1 MTRWNQ
7 LKSIEMP
14 LVSIVIPCYRQAH
27 FLPQAI
33 ESALSQTHRQREVV
47 VVDDGSPDNTAE
59 VAARYPGV
67 RCVRQENR
75 GVAEARNS
83 GFRASKG
90 EYVLFLDADDRLTPN
105 AVEAHLLCF
114 AEHPEAGFV
123 VGDLDQIAGDGS
135 YICSPRWPVL
145 EANFYEELLKV
156 NHMANTMGIMF
167 HRSLVDALG
176 GFAGAFEPAEDYEIL
191 LRAARISQSAHHSTV
206 VAQYRRHVEN
216 TSRKGALMLRAT
228 HRVMEVQLPMLNGNP
243 RLMAAWR
250 QGERYWRDRFGPT
263 TIKQLYA
270 HLRHCEI
277 RGAISAAAT
286 LVRYV
291 RGRLFIFPWKY
302 RHEGVNYL
310 RRLFGWRHN
319 RERKRVS
326 AVVSR

>member
-1 MTRWNQ
+1 
-7 LKSIEMP
+7 MP
-14 LVSIVIPCYRQAH
+14 LVSIVIPCHRQAH

-59 VAARYPGV
+59 VAACYPGV

-83 GFRASKG
+83 GFRASRG
-90 EYVLFLDADDRLTPN
+90 EYVLFIDADDRLTPN

-123 VGDLDQIAGDGS
+123 VGDIDQIAGDGS

-167 HRSLVDALG
+167 RRSLVDALG

-191 LRAARISQSAHHSTV
+191 LRAARIGQSAHHSTV

-216 TSRKGALMLRAT
+216 SSWKGALMLRAS
-228 HRVMEVQLPMLNGNP
+228 HRVMQV
-243 RLMAAWR
+243 
-250 QGERYWRDRFGPT
+250 
-263 TIKQLYA
+263 
-270 HLRHCEI
+270 
-277 RGAISAAAT
+277 
-286 LVRYV
+286 
-291 RGRLFIFPWKY
+291 
-302 RHEGVNYL
+302 
-310 RRLFGWRHN
+310 
-319 RERKRVS
+319 
-326 AVVSR
+326 